1 MFAWWNKTSPTPSSL
16 RPKGPDRTLNSK
28 TSANVHP
35 SSGEFTHL
43 RLKKQIERNQ
53 RSPILGTARGTT
65 EVATELTTEP
75 ATDCVKA
82 EEAMR
87 RTFNLNWAL
96 PATQSLDQDVVRVWS
111 ANAPPAHRQPTARE
125 HAAEFLQVPESVEQ
139 TGRDVGVRRTT
150 APARAG
156 RRWRSSTTG
165 FQTTVGILPN
175 NDVGYL
181 NEQS

>member
-1 MFAWWNKTSPTPSSL
+1 SLGDWGSGVQISPL
-16 RPKGPDRTLNSK
+16 RPIKSNSYEIEAFRRK
-28 TSANVHP
+28 PITERQRNLRPLLCASP
-35 SSGEFTHL
+35 LSSSP
-43 RLKKQIERNQ
+43 Q
-53 RSPILGTARGTT
+53 RAPQA
-65 EVATELTTEP
+65 LTTEP
-75 ATDCVKA
+75 ATDCAKA

-125 HAAEFLQVPESVEQ
+125 HAAELLQVPESVEQ

-156 RRWRSSTTG
+156 RSTDALG
-165 FQTTVGILPN
+165 
-175 NDVGYL
+175 
-181 NEQS
+181 

>member
-53 RSPILGTARGTT
+53 RSPILGTSRGTT

-156 RRWRSSTTG
+156 RSTDALG
-165 FQTTVGILPN
+165 
-175 NDVGYL
+175 
-181 NEQS
+181 